1 MSHVIEI
8 KNLVVDFHH
17 KRALDGLSLKV
28 RQGEIFGFLGPNGAG
43 KTTAIKALLGLISPD
58 QGEVLLHGL
67 PPSRL
72 ASRAKIGFL
81 PEEATYYRF
90 LSPAEILSFYG
101 EIFGM
106 PKRVL
111 KDRIQN
117 LLSLVGLSDV
127 QNRPIHTFSKGMV
140 QKVSLAQALIHEP
153 ETLILDEPTSG
164 LDPLARMNLRKILTD
179 LKKEG
184 RTIFFSSHELSEV
197 ELICD
202 SIAIIKEGRLVKA
215 GLIHEVLGAHKDLPL
230 ERFFLETIRGEGEKS

>member
-215 GLIHEVLGAHKDLPL
+215 GLIHEVLGAYKDLPL

>member
-1 MSHVIEI
+1 LGHVIEI
-8 KNLVVDFHH
+8 KNLVVDYRHH
-17 KRALDGLSLKV
+17 RALDGLSLKV
-28 RQGEIFGFLGPNGAG
+28 REGEIFGFIGPNGAG
-43 KTTAIKALLGLISPD
+43 KTTAIKALLGLISPN

-67 PPSRL
+67 PPSRP
-72 ASRAKIGFL
+72 AARAKIGFL

-90 LSPAEILSFYG
+90 LSPVEILSFYG
-101 EIFGM
+101 EILGM
-106 PKRVL
+106 PKQVL
-111 KDRIQN
+111 RDRIQN
-117 LLSLVGLSDV
+117 ILSLVGLSDV
-127 QNRPIHTFSKGMV
+127 RNRPIHTFSKGMV

-179 LKKEG
+179 LKKAG

-215 GLIHEVLGAHKDLPL
+215 GLIHEVLGAHKDLHL
-230 ERFFLETIRGEGEKS
+230 ERFFLETIRGEGGKS

>member
-1 MSHVIEI
+1 MDHVVEI
-8 KNLVVDFHH
+8 KNLVVDYHH
-17 KRALDGLSLKV
+17 HRALDGLSLKV
-28 RQGEIFGFLGPNGAG
+28 RKGEIFGFIGPNGAG
-43 KTTAIKALLGLISPD
+43 KTTTIKALLGLISPT

-67 PPSRL
+67 PPSRPE
-72 ASRAKIGFL
+72 ARAKIGFL
-81 PEEATYYRF
+81 PEEALYYRF
-90 LSPAEILSFYG
+90 LSPVEILSFYG

-106 PKRVL
+106 PKKVL
-111 KDRIQN
+111 KGRIQN

-127 QNRPIHTFSKGMV
+127 GNRPIHTFSKGMV

-215 GLIHEVLGAHKDLPL
+215 GLIHEVLGAHKDLHL
-230 ERFFLETIRGEGEKS
+230 ERFFLETIRGEGGKS

>member
-8 KNLVVDFHH
+8 KNLVVNYHH
-17 KRALDGLSLKV
+17 HRALDGLSLKV
-28 RQGEIFGFLGPNGAG
+28 REGEIFGFIGPNGAG
-43 KTTAIKALLGLISPD
+43 KTTAIKTLLGLISPT

-67 PPSRL
+67 SPSRPE
-72 ASRAKIGFL
+72 ARAKIGFL
-81 PEEATYYRF
+81 PEEALYYRF

-106 PKRVL
+106 PKKILR
-111 KDRIQN
+111 DRIQN

-127 QNRPIHTFSKGMV
+127 RDRPIHTFSKGMV

-179 LKKEG
+179 LKKAG

-215 GLIHEVLGAHKDLPL
+215 GLIHEVLGAHKDLHL
-230 ERFFLETIRGEGEKS
+230 ERFFLETIQGEGEKN